1 MRYKPEK
8 IQGLKV
14 EVVNDQVEKALR
26 KFKKKV
32 TESGLL
38 QDLREREFYEKPT
51 TARKKAK
58 SQAKRRWQKKLQA
71 ESLPKKMY

>member
-1 MRYKPEK
+1 MRYKPTK
-8 IQGLKV
+8 LTGLKV

-58 SQAKRRWQKKLQA
+58 NQAKRRWQKKIQA